1 MPFRS
6 RISAALAAGLS
17 SWRNEPPKGPNPP
30 AASTPETST
39 VLLDF
44 DNFYPPA
51 GPTITEDWFVHQ
63 ANRIIQETIVAA
75 PETTTINIRLY
86 GGWLE
91 DGVLTNRASSI
102 QAAARKVGFPIVL
115 PDGGL
120 LRGSLELVTRLFA
133 LPSIEWAHT
142 RRTRSGLPPLRLVDR
157 PLPMD
162 CAGDAMTCPLR
173 FVHRFA
179 RRGAQQCHITGC
191 TVRNRDAFELVEQ
204 KMVDSLICCDVIAYS
219 RVTNMNVIVLSD
231 DLDVVPALAMATV
244 FGEARVHLIRTSARD
259 GLYREHLTGV
269 GVDLRH
275 WEAA

>member
-1 MPFRS
+1 
-6 RISAALAAGLS
+6 
-17 SWRNEPPKGPNPP
+17 
-30 AASTPETST
+30 
-39 VLLDF
+39 LLDF

-51 GPTITEDWFVHQ
+51 GPKISDDWFVHQ
-63 ANRIIQETIVAA
+63 VNRITQETLAAA
-75 PETTTINIRLY
+75 PGTTEINIRLY

-91 DGVLTNRASSI
+91 DGLLTNRASSI
-102 QAAARKVGFPIVL
+102 QTAATKVHFPIVL
-115 PDGGL
+115 PHGGL

-142 RRTRSGLPPLRLVDR
+142 RRTRSGLPRLRLADR

-162 CAGDAMTCPLR
+162 CAGDVMTCPLR

-179 RRGAQQCHITGC
+179 RSRTQQCHISGC

-204 KMVDSLICCDVIAYS
+204 KMVDSLLCCDIIAYS
-219 RVTNMNVIVLSD
+219 RMPEMNVVVLSD

-244 FGEARVHLIRTSARD
+244 FGDAGVHLVRTNPREH
-259 GLYREHLTGV
+259 LYREHLTDV
-269 GVDLRH
+269 GIDLRL